1 MGRPAL
7 YIAVMTAAPADA
19 VKGNWVDRYAPTPLR
34 PYLRLMRADRPVGTW
49 LLLIPCWQG
58 LALGA
63 IVAPPAPMTAL
74 SYALLFAVGAVVMR
88 GAGCAYNDIAD
99 RDIDAKVARTALRPI
114 PSGQISAPQA
124 WVFLVALSL
133 IGLGV
138 LVQFNRTTIVLG
150 LASLALVAAY
160 PFMKRITWWPQ
171 AWLGLTFNW
180 GALMGYSSVTGEISA
195 PALLLY
201 ASGIAWTLG
210 YDTIYAHQDKE
221 DDALI
226 GVKSSAR
233 RLGAKT
239 KAALTGFYAAALA
252 LAALAYLLSGAPP
265 AGLLLFVIAAAHFR
279 WQIKAADIDEPQS
292 CLRVFRTNRDAGL
305 LMLAPFLLAA
315 VMAQV

>member
-1 MGRPAL
+1 
-7 YIAVMTAAPADA
+7 MTAAPLDA
-19 VKGNWVDRYAPTPLR
+19 VKGNWVDRYAPDAAR

-63 IVAPPAPMTAL
+63 IVAPPAMMTLVWHA
-74 SYALLFAVGAVVMR
+74 ALFAVGSFVMR

-99 RDIDAKVARTALRPI
+99 RDFDARVARTALRPI
-114 PSGQISAPQA
+114 PAGLISVRQA
-124 WVFLVALSL
+124 WIFLVVLSL
-133 IGLGV
+133 IGLAV
-138 LVQFNRTTIVLG
+138 LLQFNRTTILLGIASLG
-150 LASLALVAAY
+150 LVAVY

-180 GALMGYSSVTGEISA
+180 GALMGYSSVTGEIGA

-233 RLGAKT
+233 RLEGKT
-239 KAALTGFYAAALA
+239 KPALTLFYGAALA
-252 LAALAYLLSGAPP
+252 LAALGYFLSGAPP
-265 AGLLLFVIAAAHFR
+265 AGLLLFMIAAAHFR
-279 WQIKAADIDEPQS
+279 WQIKAADINSPDS
-292 CLRVFRTNRDAGL
+292 CLTVFRSNRDAGL

-315 VMAQV
+315 VLAQV

>member
-1 MGRPAL
+1 
-7 YIAVMTAAPADA
+7 MTAATPDA
-19 VKGNWVDRYAPTPLR
+19 VKGNWVDRYAPGAWR

-58 LALGA
+58 LALGS
-63 IVAPPAPMTAL
+63 IVAPPAMMTLFWHA
-74 SYALLFAVGAVVMR
+74 ALFAVGSFVMR

-99 RDIDAKVARTALRPI
+99 RDFDARVARTALRPI
-114 PSGQISAPQA
+114 PSGQISVRQA
-124 WVFLVALSL
+124 WAFLVVLSL

-138 LVQFNRTTIVLG
+138 LVQFNLTTILLG
-150 LASLALVAAY
+150 IASLALVAAY
-160 PFMKRITWWPQ
+160 PFMKRVTWWPQ

-180 GALMGYSSVTGEISA
+180 GALMGYSSVTGEIGA

-201 ASGIAWTLG
+201 ASGVAWTLG

-239 KAALTGFYAAALA
+239 KPALIGFYAAALV

-265 AGLLLFVIAAAHFR
+265 AGLFLFVVAAAHLR
-279 WQIKAADIDEPQS
+279 WQIKAADINDAES
-292 CLRVFRTNRDAGL
+292 CLRVFRSNRDAGL
-305 LMLAPFLLAA
+305 LILAPFLLAA
-315 VMAQV
+315 VLARV

>member
-1 MGRPAL
+1 
-7 YIAVMTAAPADA
+7 MTAAPADA
-19 VKGNWVDRYAPTPLR
+19 VKGNWVDRHAPGAAR

-63 IVAPPAPMTAL
+63 ITAPPRPATAL
-74 SYALLFAVGAVVMR
+74 WYALLFGLGAVVMR

-99 RDIDAKVARTALRPI
+99 RDFDAKVARTALRPI
-114 PSGQISAPQA
+114 PAGQISLRAA
-124 WVFLVALSL
+124 WVFLIVLSL

-138 LVQFNRTTIVLG
+138 LVQFNQTTILLG
-150 LASLALVAAY
+150 AASLALVAAY

-180 GALMGYSSVTGEISA
+180 GALVGYSSVTGEIGL

-201 ASGIAWTLG
+201 VSGVAWTLG

-233 RLGAKT
+233 RLGPNT
-239 KAALTGFYAAALA
+239 KLALQLFYGAALV
-252 LAALAYLLSGAPP
+252 LAALAYLASGAPG
-265 AGLLLFVIAAAHFR
+265 AGLFLFLLPARHFQ
-279 WQIKAADIDEPQS
+279 WQVTSAKIDNPAS
-292 CLRVFRTNRDAGL
+292 CLSVFRSNRDAGL
-305 LMLAPFLLAA
+305 MMLAPFLLAA
-315 VMAQV
+315 GLAQA

>member
-1 MGRPAL
+1 
-7 YIAVMTAAPADA
+7 MTAAPADA
-19 VKGNWVDRYAPTPLR
+19 APGNWVDRYAPDAAR

-49 LLLIPCWQG
+49 LLVIPCWQG

-63 IVAPPAPMTAL
+63 IAAPPEPATTL
-74 SYALLFAVGAVVMR
+74 WYALLFGLGAFVMR

-114 PSGQISAPQA
+114 PAGQISVRRA
-124 WVFLVALSL
+124 WVFLIVLSL

-138 LVQFNRTTIVLG
+138 LLQFNRTSILLG

-180 GALMGYSSVTGEISA
+180 GALVGYSSVTGEIGV
-195 PALLLY
+195 PALLFYL
-201 ASGIAWTLG
+201 SGLAWTLG
-210 YDTIYAHQDKE
+210 YDTIYAHQDKD

-233 RLGAKT
+233 RLGAQT
-239 KAALTGFYAAALA
+239 KLALQGFYAAALV
-252 LAALAYLLSGAPP
+252 LAALAYLLGGGPP
-265 AGLLLFVIAAAHFR
+265 AGLLLFLLPARHFQ
-279 WQIKAADIDEPQS
+279 WQMRKADIDNPAA
-292 CLRVFRTNRDAGL
+292 CLTVFRSNRDAGL

-315 VMAQV
+315 GLAQA

>member
-1 MGRPAL
+1 
-7 YIAVMTAAPADA
+7 MTAAPADA
-19 VKGNWVDRYAPTPLR
+19 VKGNWVDRYAPGAAR

-63 IVAPPAPMTAL
+63 ISAPPALKTAL
-74 SYALLFAVGAVVMR
+74 WFAALFALGSFVMR

-99 RDIDAKVARTALRPI
+99 RDFDAKVQRTALRPI
-114 PSGQISAPQA
+114 PAGQISVRQA
-124 WVFLVALSL
+124 WVLLCILSL
-133 IGLGV
+133 IGLTV
-138 LVQFNRTTIVLG
+138 LLQFNWTTVLLG
-150 LASLALVAAY
+150 ISSLALVAIY

-180 GALMGYSSVTGEISA
+180 GALMGFSSVTGEIAA

-233 RLGAKT
+233 RLAAKT
-239 KAALTGFYAAALA
+239 KPTLTGFYAAALV
-252 LAALAYLLSGAPP
+252 LAALSYLTGGGAP
-265 AGLLLFVIAAAHFR
+265 AGLLLFLAVAAQLR
-279 WQIKAADIDEPQS
+279 WQIKALDIDDPWA
-292 CLRVFRTNRDAGL
+292 CLTVFRSNRDAGL

-315 VMAQV
+315 GLAQG

>member
-1 MGRPAL
+1 
-7 YIAVMTAAPADA
+7 MTAAPADA
-19 VKGNWVDRYAPTPLR
+19 DSGNWVDRHAPEALR
-34 PYLRLMRADRPVGTW
+34 PYLRLMRADRPIGTW

-63 IVAPPAPMTAL
+63 IVAPPTPLTAL
-74 SYALLFAVGAVVMR
+74 WQAALFAAGAVVMR

-99 RDIDAKVARTALRPI
+99 RDFDAKVARTALRPI
-114 PSGQISAPQA
+114 PAGQISVRQA
-124 WVFLVALSL
+124 WTFLIALSL
-133 IGLGV
+133 IGLAA
-138 LVQFNRTTIVLG
+138 LLQFNRATILLG
-150 LASLALVAAY
+150 VASLALVAVY

-180 GALMGYSSVTGEISA
+180 GALMGYSSVTGEIGA

-201 ASGIAWTLG
+201 ASGVAWTLG

-239 KAALTGFYAAALA
+239 KPALTGFYAGSLV
-252 LAALAYLLSGAPP
+252 LAALAYLLGGAVP
-265 AGLLLFVIAAAHFR
+265 AGLVLFVIPAAHLR
-279 WQIKAADIDEPQS
+279 WQIKAADIDDPVS
-292 CLRVFRTNRDAGL
+292 CLAVFRSNRDAGL
-305 LMLAPFLLAA
+305 LVLAPFLLAA
-315 VMAQV
+315 VLARA